1 MSKTEDLA
9 RTIVTVTDGFV
20 SVEPQIFDII
30 RNSLGEANM
39 FAFGIGSSVNR
50 YLIEGMARVGMGE
63 PFIITRPE
71 QAPAIA
77 GKFRQLI
84 QTPVLTNIK
93 LDYGKFE
100 AYAVEPLGI
109 PDLLVKRPVIVF
121 GKYRGKPKGT
131 IRLTGITGGRKRYE
145 KSVHVSNVKPLE
157 KNSALRYLWARHRIA
172 VLADYNRLSPTD
184 ERVKEVT
191 NLGLTYNLMT
201 AYTSFVAVD
210 TQKRLKEGRATFVK
224 QPLPLPQGVSGYA
237 VGGSAQSQLISR
249 SKMKHFALPSLASKP
264 MRAYQ
269 PAPAEE
275 SVKFKAE
282 PPLSK
287 GVGDVVQESSAA
299 KKEDEKKQ
307 RHIELVDITV
317 PGGWSKTNV
326 ETIVRSRLDS
336 ISQCY
341 RKTPEKNGKLN
352 FIFTVDTAG
361 RVINVMADNGKK
373 KMTQL
378 EKCIRK
384 ALKKILF
391 APPSGGKNVEIKVSL
406 RLKPDRRKDRSKT
419 AY

>member
-1 MSKTEDLA
+1 
-9 RTIVTVTDGFV
+9 
-20 SVEPQIFDII
+20 
-30 RNSLGEANM
+30 
-39 FAFGIGSSVNR
+39 
-50 YLIEGMARVGMGE
+50 
-63 PFIITRPE
+63 
-71 QAPAIA
+71 
-77 GKFRQLI
+77 
-84 QTPVLTNIK
+84 
-93 LDYGKFE
+93 
-100 AYAVEPLGI
+100 
-109 PDLLVKRPVIVF
+109 
-121 GKYRGKPKGT
+121 
-131 IRLTGITGGRKRYE
+131 
-145 KSVHVSNVKPLE
+145 
-157 KNSALRYLWARHRIA
+157 
-172 VLADYNRLSPTD
+172 
-184 ERVKEVT
+184 
-191 NLGLTYNLMT
+191 
-201 AYTSFVAVD
+201 
-210 TQKRLKEGRATFVK
+210 
-224 QPLPLPQGVSGYA
+224 
-237 VGGSAQSQLISR
+237 
-249 SKMKHFALPSLASKP
+249 